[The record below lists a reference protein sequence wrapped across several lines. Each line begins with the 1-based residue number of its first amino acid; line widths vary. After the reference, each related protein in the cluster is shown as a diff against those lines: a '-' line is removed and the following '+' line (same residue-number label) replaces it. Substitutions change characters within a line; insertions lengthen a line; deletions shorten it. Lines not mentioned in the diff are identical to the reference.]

1 MCNKARFTSQDH
13 IQLNS
18 PDTLN
23 TDYITRLHALH
34 ILDMNTYVVFFYVL
48 GLLIFNQYLWNG
60 ELQKVLCI
68 KCMH

>member
-1 MCNKARFTSQDH
+1 MHPVMCNKARFTSQDH

-48 GLLIFNQYLWNG
+48 AF
-60 ELQKVLCI
+60 
-68 KCMH
+68 